1 MSARTRARGRPLTE
15 STLRQADVPEGCK
28 ALDNPVGTAPAI
40 LRTTDEGLVLAVAGV
55 PIEFRT
61 LIERHLFPRLDALP
75 GRGTPPYSEAVT
87 LCGIPEA
94 EIGQALSG
102 LMERGRDPS
111 IGSYPRLGNVTL
123 VVTSTAPDADTAR
136 RRVDADLAAIR
147 LRFPAS
153 ALPAGLSL
161 PAEAVAAAAVRNGAT
176 VAVAESLTAGLAA
189 SLLVDIPGAS
199 GWFRGGV
206 VAYADAVKERELGVP
221 ASVLAEHGA
230 ASLAVARAMAEGV
243 RARFGTTHGV
253 ATTGVA
259 GPGPDRGIPAGS
271 VWIAVADAS
280 GCVAIPCLF
289 GGVREQVRALAAGR
303 AVDLLRRRLS
313 GLPPTDP

>member
-1 MSARTRARGRPLTE
+1 
-15 STLRQADVPEGCK
+15 
-28 ALDNPVGTAPAI
+28 
-40 LRTTDEGLVLAVAGV
+40 
-55 PIEFRT
+55 
-61 LIERHLFPRLDALP
+61 
-75 GRGTPPYSEAVT
+75 
-87 LCGIPEA
+87 
-94 EIGQALSG
+94 
-102 LMERGRDPS
+102 MERGRDPS

-189 SLLVDIPGAS
+189 SLLVDIPER
-199 GWFRGGV
+199 RGGS
-206 VAYADAVKERELGVP
+206 A
-221 ASVLAEHGA
+221 A
-230 ASLAVARAMAEGV
+230 ASSRMPTPSRSANSACPRPFSRNTARRASRFARAMAEGV

-271 VWIAVADAS
+271 VWI
-280 GCVAIPCLF
+280 
-289 GGVREQVRALAAGR
+289 GGRGR
-303 AVDLLRRRLS
+303 VGMRRDSVPVRRRS
-313 GLPPTDP
+313 RTGPGPRRREGRRPAP